1 MATATGDI
9 KEVLAY
15 SGNVTLTLSAEEAMT
30 LRRVFRRVGGDPVLS
45 QRRHVA
51 GALRALN
58 VILPKDSSDDRK
70 ITGSVQFND

>member
-9 KEVLAY
+9 KEVLSY

-30 LRRVFRRVGGDPVLS
+30 LRRVFRRVRSGLAAAQGEDDEI
-45 QRRHVA
+45 VA

-58 VILPKDSSDDRK
+58 AILPKD
-70 ITGSVQFND
+70 